1 MRGNISKENE
11 IENYNNTSEIESN
24 NGKYNE
30 PILNKDGKI
39 YMNEMKMNET
49 PINKTIDMKDY
60 GFNAFYEKAWLK
72 LYESEWHMDS
82 PSMPA
87 RIISDYGQ
95 KVRVITPFGEKLANR
110 PAHGQE
116 MVQMLAAGDWLSVH
130 LINNDSEASIEH
142 ILPRMTKFSRA
153 AAGVA
158 VKEQIVAANV
168 DTIFL
173 IQSLNKDFNMR
184 RLERYLIAAW
194 ESGAVPVIVLTKSD
208 LCDDVDAR
216 IQKVE
221 ETAPGVEI
229 HAVSNLTG
237 SGIESLR
244 KYVSTGK
251 TIALLGSS
259 GVGKSTLV
267 NTLTGSQV
275 LRTQEIRED
284 DSKGRHTTTHR
295 ELVLL
300 PGGGLILDTPGM
312 RTLSLWEAEE
322 GMEKMFGD
330 IESIIKTCRF
340 NDCKHEREPGCAV
353 RDALRKGTIDMPKWQ
368 SWLKLQKEIRHLE
381 AKKDNKIRAI
391 EKLGVKKVSRQ
402 VNARTRQSEGYDI

>member
-1 MRGNISKENE
+1 MS
-11 IENYNNTSEIESN
+11 
-24 NGKYNE
+24 
-30 PILNKDGKI
+30 
-39 YMNEMKMNET
+39 EMKMNET
-49 PINKTIDMKDY
+49 KMYETTINKTMDMKDY
-60 GFNAFYEKAWLK
+60 GFNAFYEKAWLN
-72 LYESEWHMDS
+72 LYESKWHTES
-82 PSMPA
+82 PVMPA

-95 KVRVITPFGEKLANR
+95 KVRVITPYGEKLANR

-116 MVQMLAAGDWLSVH
+116 MVQLLAAGDWVSVR
-130 LINNDSEASIEH
+130 LINDNSEASIEH
-142 ILPRMTKFSRA
+142 VLPRMTKFSRA
-153 AAGVA
+153 AAGIA
-158 VKEQIVAANV
+158 VKEQIVAANI

-208 LCDDVDAR
+208 LCVDVEER

-237 SGIESLR
+237 VGIESLR
-244 KYVSTGK
+244 KFVSVGK

-267 NTLTGSQV
+267 NTLTGSYV
-275 LRTQEIRED
+275 LKTQEIRDD

-312 RTLSLWEAEE
+312 RTLSLWEAED

-330 IESIIKTCRF
+330 IESLIKTCRF
-340 NDCKHEREPGCAV
+340 NDCKHEKEPGCAV
-353 RDALRKGTIDMPKWQ
+353 REALRKGTIDMPKWQ

-391 EKLGVKKVSRQ
+391 EKLSVKKVSRQ
-402 VNARTRQSEGYDI
+402 INARTRQNDGYDI

>member
-1 MRGNISKENE
+1 MSI
-11 IENYNNTSEIESN
+11 NTKSIKSLKTE
-24 NGKYNE
+24 
-30 PILNKDGKI
+30 NKDGET
-39 YMNEMKMNET
+39 YMKESTLNEM
-49 PINKTIDMKDY
+49 IDMKDY
-60 GFNAFYEKAWLK
+60 GFNAFYDKAWFK
-72 LYESEWHMDS
+72 LYESEWHIES
-82 PSMPA
+82 PVMPA
-87 RIISDYGQ
+87 RVISDHGQ
-95 KVRVITPFGEKLANR
+95 KVRIITPFGEKLANR

-116 MVQMLAAGDWLSVH
+116 MTQHLAAGDWISVH
-130 LINNDSEASIEH
+130 MINNETEASIEH
-142 ILPRMTKFSRA
+142 VLPRMTKFSRA

-158 VKEQIVAANV
+158 VKEQIVAANI

-208 LCDDVDAR
+208 LCEDIEER

-237 SGIESLR
+237 EGIESLR
-244 KYVSTGK
+244 KYVSVGK

-267 NTLTGSQV
+267 NTLTGSYV
-275 LRTQEIRED
+275 LKTQEIRED

-330 IESIIKTCRF
+330 IESLIKTCRF
-340 NDCKHEREPGCAV
+340 NDCKHQKEPGCAV
-353 RDALRKGTIDMPKWQ
+353 REAIRKGAIDESKWQ

-381 AKKDNKIRAI
+381 SKKNSKIRAI
-391 EKLGVKKVSRQ
+391 EKLGIKKISRQ
-402 VNARTRQSEGYDI
+402 INARTRQSEGYDM

>member
-1 MRGNISKENE
+1 MSINTKSIKSIK
-11 IENYNNTSEIESN
+11 IE
-24 NGKYNE
+24 
-30 PILNKDGKI
+30 NKDGKT
-39 YMNEMKMNET
+39 YMKELTLNEM
-49 PINKTIDMKDY
+49 IDMKDY
-60 GFNAFYEKAWLK
+60 GFNAFYDKAWFS
-72 LYESEWHMDS
+72 LYESKWHIES
-82 PSMPA
+82 PIMPA
-87 RIISDYGQ
+87 RVISDHGQ
-95 KVRVITPFGEKLANR
+95 KVRIMTPFGEKLANR

-116 MVQMLAAGDWLSVH
+116 MSQHLAAGDWISVH
-130 LINNDSEASIEH
+130 MINNDSEAIIEH
-142 ILPRMTKFSRA
+142 VLPRMTKFSRA

-158 VKEQIVAANV
+158 VKEQIVAANI

-208 LCDDVDAR
+208 LCDDIEER

-229 HAVSNLTG
+229 HSVSNLTG
-237 SGIESLR
+237 DGIESLR
-244 KYVSTGK
+244 KYVSVGK

-267 NTLTGSQV
+267 NTLSGSYV
-275 LRTQEIRED
+275 LKTQEIRED

-312 RTLSLWEAEE
+312 RTLSLWEAED

-330 IESIIKTCRF
+330 IESLIKTCRF
-340 NDCKHEREPGCAV
+340 NDCKHQKEPGCAV
-353 RDALRKGTIDMPKWQ
+353 REAIRKGTIDELKWQ

-381 AKKDNKIRAI
+381 SKKNSKIRAI
-391 EKLGVKKVSRQ
+391 EKQGIKKISRQ
-402 VNARTRQSEGYDI
+402 INARTRQSEGYDM

>member
-1 MRGNISKENE
+1 MHSDTA
-11 IENYNNTSEIESN
+11 NNVKHDEST
-24 NGKYNE
+24 K
-30 PILNKDGKI
+30 NKDGKI
-39 YMNEMKMNET
+39 DMNDMK
-49 PINKTIDMKDY
+49 IDMKAY
-60 GFNAFYEKAWLK
+60 GFNTFYEKAWYK
-72 LYESEWHMDS
+72 LYESEWHMAS
-82 PSMPA
+82 AAMPG

-95 KVRVITPFGEKLANR
+95 KVRVITPYGEKLANR

-116 MVQMLAAGDWLSVH
+116 MAQLLAAGDWVSVH
-130 LINNDSEASIEH
+130 LINDHTEASIEH
-142 ILPRMTKFSRA
+142 ILPRKTKFSRA

-158 VKEQIVAANV
+158 VKEQIVAANI

-208 LCDDVDAR
+208 LCDDVEER

-244 KYVSTGK
+244 KYVSEGK

-275 LRTQEIRED
+275 LKTQEIRED

-330 IESIIKTCRF
+330 IEAITKSCRF
-340 NDCKHEREPGCAV
+340 NDCKHQNEPGCAV
-353 RDALRKGTIDMPKWQ
+353 REALIKGTIDLPKWQ
-368 SWLKLQKEIRHLE
+368 SWLKLQKEIKHLE

-391 EKLGVKKVSRQ
+391 EKLSVKKVSRQ
-402 VNARTRQSEGYDI
+402 VNARTRQSEGYDH